1 MAMDQGPSLASTVAV
16 TVLVLPSMT
25 VTFLL
30 WVLAT

>member
-1 MAMDQGPSLASTVAV
+1 MAIDHGPSLASAVAV
-16 TVLVLPSMT
+16 TVLVRPSMT